1 MKVANTL
8 KKMTN
13 ACLSLMGIEVITKR
27 KENAELERLHN
38 LKKAHFEEPVFPIL
52 KMYKQCDPSEILR
65 KVAHQKTF
73 WREIACQNKGEFQI
87 ANDYFTSPDAE
98 VLTAMVE
105 LFKPQTIIEIG
116 SGNSTRLF
124 RAASDEF
131 QAHSRIISIDPF
143 PRVETDKYAHQV
155 IRKKLEEIKDE
166 TFFDQ
171 IKPGDFLFIDSSHEV
186 KTGNDVVELLLNILP
201 RLQAGVLIHIHDIF
215 LPYDYPK
222 EWIIQNRWPWT
233 EQYLV
238 QALLQGSEEYEVL
251 WAGHYY
257 QKTMSNFRQHFPYW
271 QGKDASSLWLRK
283 K

>member
-1 MKVANTL
+1 VDN
-8 KKMTN
+8 
-13 ACLSLMGIEVITKR
+13 
-27 KENAELERLHN
+27 
-38 LKKAHFEEPVFPIL
+38 
-52 KMYKQCDPSEILR
+52 
-65 KVAHQKTF
+65 QKTF
-73 WREIACQNKGEFQI
+73 WEKVNCQIKGEFQI
-87 ANDYFTSPDAE
+87 GNDYFTSPDAE

-105 LFKPQTIIEIG
+105 LFKPEKIIEIG

-124 RAASDEF
+124 RAALDEF
-131 QAHSRIISIDPF
+131 QANSRIISIDPF
-143 PRVETDKYAHQV
+143 PRVETDKSAHEV

-166 TFFDQ
+166 PFFDQ

-186 KTGNDVVELLLNILP
+186 KPGNDVVELLLNVLP
-201 RLQAGVLIHIHDIF
+201 RLHAGVLIHIHDIF

-238 QALLQGSEEYEVL
+238 QALLQGSDEYEVL

-257 QKTMSNFRQHFPYW
+257 QKTMSKFRQHFPYW
-271 QGKDASSLWLRK
+271 KGKDASSLWLRK